1 MKVRHGFVSNSSS
14 SSFVCAVC
22 GEIESGYDLSLSDC
36 EMSRCEHGHE
46 FHNSHAE
53 LDFFED
59 GTREEKYEL
68 LKKSGYTY
76 DTVQLEKDFVELT
89 DEEFDDKYE
98 QVLMDSV
105 VDFGVPE
112 KYCPACQKIAE
123 YLKDPEYQE
132 YLRLKQKFNGIC
144 E

>member
-14 SSFVCAVC
+14 SSFMCAVC

-59 GTREEKYEL
+59 GTRE
-68 LKKSGYTY
+68 GG
-76 DTVQLEKDFVELT
+76 FV
-89 DEEFDDKYE
+89 
-98 QVLMDSV
+98 SN
-105 VDFGVPE
+105 
-112 KYCPACQKIAE
+112 KIQNPNIKAIIE
-123 YLKDPEYQE
+123 N
-132 YLRLKQKFNGIC
+132 FI
-144 E
+144 

>member
-22 GEIESGYDLSLSDC
+22 GAIESGYDLSLSDC

-59 GTREEKYEL
+59 GTR
-68 LKKSGYTY
+68 
-76 DTVQLEKDFVELT
+76 
-89 DEEFDDKYE
+89 
-98 QVLMDSV
+98 
-105 VDFGVPE
+105 
-112 KYCPACQKIAE
+112 
-123 YLKDPEYQE
+123 
-132 YLRLKQKFNGIC
+132 
-144 E
+144 